1 MECETIRDLNLF
13 WQKKFIVKRRCVYLP
28 IVHLELL
35 SSFVQNPLI
44 FDHRLSTPR
53 FLVSGNVVAVVDGL
67 GIAADVVAGD
77 VSAAADDVVVVVNT
91 AVAVVKVVDKFV
103 ANNVNSIAVL

>member
-1 MECETIRDLNLF
+1 MERETIRDLNLF
-13 WQKKFIVKRRCVYLP
+13 WKKKFIVKRRCVYLP

-44 FDHRLSTPR
+44 FVHRLSTLR
-53 FLVSGNVVAVVDGL
+53 FLVSGNVAAVMDGL
-67 GIAADVVAGD
+67 GIAAEVVAGD
-77 VSAAADDVVVVVNT
+77 VSAAADDVVVVNT